1 MYALPWPLRA
11 LSLPRPK
18 RPGQSRRLGVGVLA
32 AEPSL
37 SHSHRTLGRPCCP
50 APRERS
56 GWLRVR
62 ARRLWPPSPSRE
74 PVLTAAGGS
83 SDCAGRPLPDECW
96 PSAPAPR
103 PAADAAL
110 TLRWIGLLLGRRD
123 ASSDAR
129 RGRFVAAAAVSTAA
143 AAAFAAA
150 NVAAAE
156 EAPAGTD
163 VTTPEFAKRPNVL
176 FVLGG
181 PGAGKGTQCERLVK
195 ECGFVHLS
203 AGDLLRAERKSGS
216 AHGDLIAKYIL
227 DGRIVPVEITVSLL
241 AKAMA
246 ESGRTRFL
254 IDGFPR
260 NENNFEG
267 WKAVMGDSVDV
278 EGVLFYDVD
287 DETRLDRL
295 LERGKTSGRTDDNAG
310 KPCEQHSPPL
320 RPAPTGMP
328 SCALCP
334 CLCPRRPPTLPPTL
348 PVPPAPAPAPTT
360 APHCADTIQKRFR
373 VFKEETMPVV
383 SHYDKLGRVFRIDG
397 APEVDQVFKATL
409 RAVAPVV
416 KKEAVAAAQAMLDAA
431 DSLDWEAYAAL
442 CEPDMTAVEDETH
455 GATVCGLEFH
465 KFYFDEGKRAAEAA
479 KAAGKPLPARR
490 SAMLSPTVSLQT
502 PNVAVVSY
510 TRAVQ
515 SLAGTANFAET
526 RVFVAHDG
534 VWRCAHLHRSRAGE
548 MPAASVAPAGS
559 SDALHTPA
567 PISKDALDKIY
578 EAALRPA
585 AE

>member
-1 MYALPWPLRA
+1 MLSRA
-11 LSLPRPK
+11 PRAI
-18 RPGQSRRLGVGVLA
+18 RLA
-32 AEPSL
+32 A
-37 SHSHRTLGRPCCP
+37 
-50 APRERS
+50 
-56 GWLRVR
+56 R
-62 ARRLWPPSPSRE
+62 AR
-74 PVLTAAGGS
+74 TAAVAS
-83 SDCAGRPLPDECW
+83 IPVP
-96 PSAPAPR
+96 
-103 PAADAAL
+103 
-110 TLRWIGLLLGRRD
+110 D

-295 LERGKTSGRTDDNAG
+295 LERGKTSGRTDDNA
-310 KPCEQHSPPL
+310 
-320 RPAPTGMP
+320 
-328 SCALCP
+328 
-334 CLCPRRPPTLPPTL
+334 
-348 PVPPAPAPAPTT
+348 
-360 APHCADTIQKRFR
+360 DTIQKRFR

-526 RVFVAHDG
+526 RVFMAHDG